1 MSSHF
6 PHYKGDTGDVAKA
19 RPTWEDMI
27 IAYSTIPG
35 NLQNSR
41 IYKGHH
47 NGCCLDYIWNTSN
60 LDSNHYGGHCT

>member
-35 NLQNSR
+35 NLQKTR
-41 IYKGHH
+41 I
-47 NGCCLDYIWNTSN
+47 NMNT
-60 LDSNHYGGHCT
+60 